1 MFYKCEDHEKNSKNE
16 KLLIFI
22 WTKYEKII
30 MVKVEYF
37 CMGQR
42 MM

>member
-1 MFYKCEDHEKNSKNE
+1 MFYKCEDREKKFKNE
-16 KLLIFI
+16 KLFIFI